1 MPKDAD
7 PKEMKDQYKDMIARR
22 DKKWDINPKP
32 KMDFEA
38 RVIIWEYNA
47 GKYVNDKYDIIDLF
61 VTANF

>member
-1 MPKDAD
+1 
-7 PKEMKDQYKDMIARR
+7 MKDQYKDMIARR

>member
-1 MPKDAD
+1 
-7 PKEMKDQYKDMIARR
+7 MIARR

-32 KMDFEA
+32 EMKFEA